1 MSPEQV
7 RGQDADARSDIF
19 TLGAIL
25 VEMLTGKRAFA
36 GESAMEGASA
46 ILRDEPDLA
55 GLLARPALA
64 TLLRRCLD
72 KNPAKRFQSA
82 HELVASIDALL
93 AADSSRRASGLPIS
107 RASAPEPP
115 SVAVMPFAY
124 KANNP
129 EYAGLEKGMAE
140 ALTAELVKSKKFRLV
155 ERGRIETL
163 LQEMKLQQGGIID
176 SAAAAQVGTQLGAQ
190 AYVLGSVTSVSV
202 EDVWRSVKFAEKTTR
217 IVSVEAEARLVDLKT
232 FEVLASAL
240 AVGKSKT
247 AEKHAFGGK
256 TGKLASVE
264 SMTGKAV
271 QDLSKRLAKQL
282 IKTYSR

>member
-1 MSPEQV
+1 MIRDWKRV
-7 RGQDADARSDIF
+7 TCG
-19 TLGAIL
+19 L
-25 VEMLTGKRAFA
+25 VAGGGMLLCG
-36 GESAMEGASA
+36 
-46 ILRDEPDLA
+46 
-55 GLLARPALA
+55 PALA
-64 TLLRRCLD
+64 E
-72 KNPAKRFQSA
+72 NAKQ
-82 HELVASIDALL
+82 ETPL
-93 AADSSRRASGLPIS
+93 
-107 RASAPEPP
+107 
-115 SVAVMPFAY
+115 VAVMPFAY

-217 IVSVEAEARLVDLKT
+217 IVSVEAEVRLVDLKT
-232 FEVLASAL
+232 FEVLASGRAI
-240 AVGKSKT
+240 GKSKT

-256 TGKLASVE
+256 IGKLASVE

-271 QDLSKRLAKQL
+271 QDLSERLAKQL
-282 IKTYSR
+282 NKTYSR

>member
-1 MSPEQV
+1 MGHVIKSSV
-7 RGQDADARSDIF
+7 SSALAGGMLL
-19 TLGAIL
+19 LGA
-25 VEMLTGKRAFA
+25 APAAA
-36 GESAMEGASA
+36 GESKVEKP
-46 ILRDEPDLA
+46 L
-55 GLLARPALA
+55 
-64 TLLRRCLD
+64 
-72 KNPAKRFQSA
+72 
-82 HELVASIDALL
+82 
-93 AADSSRRASGLPIS
+93 
-107 RASAPEPP
+107 
-115 SVAVMPFAY
+115 VAVMPFAY

-129 EYAGLEKGMAE
+129 EYAGLEKGMGE
-140 ALTAELVKSKKFRLV
+140 ALTAELVKSRKFRLV

-163 LQEMKLQQGGIID
+163 LQEMKLQQSGIVD

-202 EDVWRSVKFAEKTTR
+202 EDVWRSVLIAEKTTR